1 MALDRPALQTM
12 LADRDMTL
20 LLMDGFDEAFIG
32 WTTRINE
39 PDCAVYDYDAMVR
52 ICMWRDGMSDDEA
65 VEYIEYNC
73 IGAWVGEQTPYILR
87 KLNGTYA

>member
-20 LLMDGFDEAFIG
+20 LLMDGFDAAFIG
-32 WTTRINE
+32 WTSRINE
-39 PDCAVYDYDAMVR
+39 PDVAVYDYDAMVR
-52 ICMWRDGMSDDEA
+52 VCMWRDGMSDDEA
-65 VEYIEYNC
+65 TEYIEFNC

-87 KLNGTYA
+87 RLNGEYA

>member
-1 MALDRPALQTM
+1 
-12 LADRDMTL
+12 
-20 LLMDGFDEAFIG
+20 
-32 WTTRINE
+32 
-39 PDCAVYDYDAMVR
+39 MVR